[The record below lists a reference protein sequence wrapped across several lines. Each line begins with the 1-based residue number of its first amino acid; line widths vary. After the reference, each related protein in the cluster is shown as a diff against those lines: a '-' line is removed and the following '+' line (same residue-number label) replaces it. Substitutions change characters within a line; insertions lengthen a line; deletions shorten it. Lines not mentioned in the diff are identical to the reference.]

1 MRTLE
6 ASACSSCA
14 KSALAALLGTT
25 GPYSGPFVDDLRVA
39 GAGAG
44 LRIEPVLISGPE
56 EFESAFAEMARA
68 DAQAK
73 PPPPDPVRHQH
84 SAIA

>member
-1 MRTLE
+1 M
-6 ASACSSCA
+6 
-14 KSALAALLGTT
+14 
-25 GPYSGPFVDDLRVA
+25 DDLRVA